1 MAALWQAVCNNIRRS
16 PNVNLWDV
24 CVREANVWSLCT
36 ALYRVHV
43 GNRRDSYV
51 DMCHVDVCHVDVCH
65 VGVRDVD
72 VKHEYSHMGW
82 WTSLS
87 GTQCFRMGRC
97 ADRTVVAGS

>member
-1 MAALWQAVCNNIRRS
+1 MVAMYGFVPRTCGK
-16 PNVNLWDV
+16 PT
-24 CVREANVWSLCT
+24 C
-36 ALYRVHV
+36 
-43 GNRRDSYV
+43 DSYV